1 MVPPKIKN
9 SHCIWNSMLIKLRLQ
24 CIGNVCCVLVYSQ
37 SVYSTQLCVHTEQW
51 IHNFGLTPVLAQ
63 ILAVWSIPNS
73 KKKIIIKKK
82 KKNAPWRANF
92 REPRST
98 ALYPNPRY
106 NEARYNE
113 GRLYFDFDWLTLGRP
128 DRVKSSMFAFFV
140 SANVAKLFFKLF
152 TLLKQICSCDV
163 GWSKF
168 KN

>member
-1 MVPPKIKN
+1 MVPTIN
-9 SHCIWNSMLIKLRLQ
+9 EEFTLCIILWNSMLIKLRLQ

-51 IHNFGLTPVLAQ
+51 IHNFGLT
-63 ILAVWSIPNS
+63 
-73 KKKIIIKKK
+73 KKKKKKK

-113 GRLYFDFDWLTLGRP
+113 GRQ
-128 DRVKSSMFAFFV
+128 KSTMP
-140 SANVAKLFFKLF
+140 K
-152 TLLKQICSCDV
+152 KQRKTKDIV
-163 GWSKF
+163 RMMWSDCGGLDCGVWDEQQKIG
-168 KN
+168 